1 MCCLCIRWG
10 GGRAGAFSSGPLYD
24 APVRSKTVV
33 VQFVTK
39 YEPPIGWDGLPCV
52 LGARCT
58 FR

>member
-1 MCCLCIRWG
+1 MCCLRVRWG
-10 GGRAGAFSSGPLYD
+10 GAGAGAFSSGPLY

-33 VQFVTK
+33 VRFVTT